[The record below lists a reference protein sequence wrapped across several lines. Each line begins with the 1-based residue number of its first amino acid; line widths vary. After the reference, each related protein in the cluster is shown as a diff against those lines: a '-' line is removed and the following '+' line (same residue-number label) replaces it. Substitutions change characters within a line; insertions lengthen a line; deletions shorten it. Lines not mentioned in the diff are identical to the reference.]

1 MKFKRILLSLLFI
14 VFSFIGV
21 NAVNINDSINL
32 KTEIAKQEYI
42 DFAEALIQNV
52 EKSTNE
58 SVINSVNNFI
68 KIETNKIKGESYF
81 LLNESSKLNKELK
94 TSNISKTEN
103 VVMKRYTTKDFS
115 IEFYDN
121 GIFSVEVYPSQISLL
136 ASGTVFG
143 SATKEYYSAAGVNI
157 FTISVSSTF
166 SYNGTKASY
175 YSGFD
180 AYYTRGFLSI
190 WQVSNWVSGKEAV
203 GYSYSAYAKG
213 NFHFGLEV
221 NGVGIV
227 IQDFYIKHTVTCT
240 KDGVISRSY
249 VQN

>member
-1 MKFKRILLSLLFI
+1 
-14 VFSFIGV
+14 
-21 NAVNINDSINL
+21 
-32 KTEIAKQEYI
+32 
-42 DFAEALIQNV
+42 
-52 EKSTNE
+52 
-58 SVINSVNNFI
+58 
-68 KIETNKIKGESYF
+68 
-81 LLNESSKLNKELK
+81 
-94 TSNISKTEN
+94 
-103 VVMKRYTTKDFS
+103 MKRYTTKDFS

-190 WQVSNWVSGKEAV
+190 WQVSNWVSGKETV

-227 IQDFYIKHTVTCT
+227 IQDFYIKHTVTCS